1 MFVGCNEPLLG
12 NVRPRSDYH
21 GSDGF
26 GDAPDS
32 NAPDD
37 THLQSEHAVQALL
50 RMSKEHNGL
59 YRDMFKVYTD
69 NIIPVL
75 F

>member
-12 NVRPRSDYH
+12 NVKPRSDYH

-26 GDAPDS
+26 GDAPDI
-32 NAPDD
+32 NAPED

-50 RMSKEHNGL
+50 RVSKEHEGSMMASFI
-59 YRDMFKVYTD
+59 MFSNKNT
-69 NIIPVL
+69 
-75 F
+75 